1 MSTNQSEL
9 QKRIRVGRQNIGLFS
24 GLVISMSI
32 TAVFLSFAVGV
43 RTPGVWLSASLA
55 GVFCGLLLASMKRV
69 QHLEARLTA

>member
-1 MSTNQSEL
+1 MSTQNDL
-9 QKRIRVGRQNIGLFS
+9 QKRIKKGKQNIGLFG

-32 TAVFLSFAVGV
+32 AAVFLSFAVGV
-43 RTPGVWLSASLA
+43 KAPGVWMSASLA